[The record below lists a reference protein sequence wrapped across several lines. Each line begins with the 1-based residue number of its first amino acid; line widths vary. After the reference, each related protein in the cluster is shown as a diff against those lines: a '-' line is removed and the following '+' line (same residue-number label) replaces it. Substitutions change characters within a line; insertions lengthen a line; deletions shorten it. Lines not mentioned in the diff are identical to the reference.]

1 MATALSSTLNYCR
14 DKWGSARQ
22 VMSSITTIIS
32 HLVLLADVKDNKPT
46 GYSVNENVPVFDLLN
61 SSLWVCIAIIY
72 LDEII
77 WGLSLIGHVYNA
89 KKNAGNGYKSP

>member
-14 DKWGSARQ
+14 NKKGSARQ

-32 HLVLLADVKDNKPT
+32 HLVLLVDVTDNQRT
-46 GYSVNENVPVFDLLN
+46 GYSVTENVPMFHLLN
-61 SSLWVCIAIIY
+61 SPLWVCIAIIY

-77 WGLSLIGHVYNA
+77 
-89 KKNAGNGYKSP
+89 